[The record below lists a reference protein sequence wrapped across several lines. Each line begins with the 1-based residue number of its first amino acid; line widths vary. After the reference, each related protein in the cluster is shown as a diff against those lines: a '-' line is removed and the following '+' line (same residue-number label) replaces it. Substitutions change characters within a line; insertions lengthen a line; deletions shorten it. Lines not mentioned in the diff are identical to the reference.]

1 MAVGQGYDLMK
12 LLECRLCES
21 CGVDIAVAR
30 AAPCPAVDELGEFC
44 AGGGLL
50 RVVVGIDGN
59 ATDPAALRQL
69 AGFGQLRVGAGA
81 VAASV
86 LQLRCYWFHRGAGST
101 VWVGSAD
108 LTRGGFGGDGGLM
121 LENEGGEVSAAWF
134 ESLWSSLAPDPA
146 ERIAAYERDW
156 SPRADAFGGES

>member
-1 MAVGQGYDLMK
+1 MAVGQGYDLVK
-12 LLECRLCES
+12 LLECRLFES

-30 AAPCPAVDELGEFC
+30 AAPCPAIDELGAFC

-69 AGFGQLRVGAGA
+69 ARFGQLRV
-81 VAASV
+81 
-86 LQLRCYWFHRGAGST
+86 GAGST

-108 LTRGGFGGDGGLM
+108 LTRGGFGGNDGLM
-121 LENEGGEVSAAWF
+121 LESEGGQASVAWF

-146 ERIAAYERDW
+146 ERIAAYERDR
-156 SPRADAFGGES
+156 SPRADAVGGES